1 MPSNKRVIPRG
12 EKFMN
17 DKKVCDLTYTKLQ
30 IESNWKQGENHRY
43 IYKEKIN
50 LSEWSRELGV
60 SRQTLK
66 TRLNYLKSAG
76 LIREDKDVY
85 ILEPIGEHLI
95 YIPED
100 TLRILTN
107 AMKKDTI
114 KIYAYL
120 GGWFKYKQRNRQA
133 HYTFTR
139 YNLIAEIGLVRGN
152 TTLQKVNDILLVLN
166 KLGLIKTEERQVILN
181 GSRTTQLVLLD
192 WKEAL

>member
-1 MPSNKRVIPRG
+1 MPGNTRVIPRG
-12 EKFMN
+12 EKYMN
-17 DKKVCDLTYTKLQ
+17 DKKVCELTYTKLQ
-30 IESNWKQGENHRY
+30 IESNWKQGEGHRY

-50 LSEWSRELGV
+50 LSAWSRELGV

-76 LIREDKDVY
+76 LIREEKEVY

-120 GGWFKYKQRNRQA
+120 GGWFKYKQRNRQGY
-133 HYTFTR
+133 YTFTR
-139 YNLIAEIGLVRGN
+139 YSLIGEIGLKRGN
-152 TTLQKVNDILLVLN
+152 TTLQKVNDILLILN
-166 KLGLIKTEERQVILN
+166 KLGLVKTEEKEVVLN
-181 GSRTTQLVLLD
+181 GSRTTQLVLLE

>member
-1 MPSNKRVIPRG
+1 MK
-12 EKFMN
+12 
-17 DKKVCDLTYTKLQ
+17 DKKVCDLTYAKLQ
-30 IESNWKQGENHRY
+30 RESNWKQGENHRY

-50 LSEWSRELGV
+50 LSAWSRELGI

-66 TRLNYLKSAG
+66 IRLNYLKSAG
-76 LIREDKDVY
+76 LIKEKKEVY

-95 YIPED
+95 YIPDD

-114 KIYAYL
+114 KVYAYL
-120 GGWFKYKQRNRQA
+120 GGWFKYKQRNKQG
-133 HYTFTR
+133 YYSFSR
-139 YNLIAEIGLVRGN
+139 YSLIEEIGLVKGN

-166 KLGLIKTEERQVILN
+166 KLGLIKTEEREVVLN
-181 GSRTTQLVLLD
+181 GSRTTQLFLLN